1 MSDGAGCGEQE
12 SFEIPWKISPLPI
25 RLRFMNSL
33 MILTAVD
40 EGGSTSG
47 SVINIAAKCHTAVSV
62 K

>member
-1 MSDGAGCGEQE
+1 MSDALAAA
-12 SFEIPWKISPLPI
+12 SRKAFEIPWKISPLPI
-25 RLRFMNSL
+25 LLRFMNSL